1 MRAVWP
7 ERQRDVFTTLGTGL
21 FLGPCMLQ
29 YRVRAYGPNEVQN
42 MTSSLP
48 TKTFETAGK
57 WRGWLTKHHAVS
69 NGVWI
74 RIFKRGSGVRTVSY
88 AEALDEA
95 LCFGWID
102 GQKHAYDAT
111 SWLQKFT
118 PRRAKSVWSKRNRE
132 HVARLVKEQRMTPA
146 GMAEV
151 AAAQRDGRWDDAYDA
166 PSTMQV
172 PEDFL
177 NELKKDKIAYAFF
190 KTLNRANT
198 YAIAWR
204 LQTAKKPETRARR
217 MQTLLA
223 MMRQGK
229 KLH

>member
-1 MRAVWP
+1 MP
-7 ERQRDVFTTLGTGL
+7 SKPL
-21 FLGPCMLQ
+21 
-29 YRVRAYGPNEVQN
+29 
-42 MTSSLP
+42 
-48 TKTFETAGK
+48 TKTFETAEQ
-57 WRGWLTKHHAVS
+57 WRQWLTKHHAAS
-69 NGVWI
+69 SGVRI
-74 RIFKRGSGVRTVSY
+74 RIFKRGSGVTTVSY

-102 GQKHAYDAT
+102 GQKQTYDAT

-118 PRRAKSVWSKRNRE
+118 PRRSKSMWSKRNRD
-132 HVARLVKEQRMTPA
+132 HIARLIEENRMAPA
-146 GMAEV
+146 GLAEV
-151 AAAQRDGRWDDAYDA
+151 EAAQKDGRWDNAYDA
-166 PSTMQV
+166 SSTMEV

-177 NELKKDKIAYAFF
+177 KELKKVKSVYAFF

-217 MQTLLA
+217 MQMLLA
-223 MMRQGK
+223 MMRQRK

>member
-1 MRAVWP
+1 
-7 ERQRDVFTTLGTGL
+7 
-21 FLGPCMLQ
+21 
-29 YRVRAYGPNEVQN
+29 
-42 MTSSLP
+42 MT
-48 TKTFETAGK
+48 
-57 WRGWLTKHHAVS
+57 
-69 NGVWI
+69 
-74 RIFKRGSGVRTVSY
+74 Y

-102 GQKHAYDAT
+102 GQKDADDAT

-118 PRRAKSVWSKRNRE
+118 PRRSKSMWSKRNRE
-132 HVARLVKEQRMTPA
+132 HIARLIEEKRMTPA
-146 GMAEV
+146 GLAEV
-151 AAAQRDGRWDDAYDA
+151 EAAQMDGRWDGAYDA
-166 PSTMQV
+166 PSTMKV

-177 NELKKDKIAYAFF
+177 KELKQNESAYAFF

-217 MQTLLA
+217 MQILLA
-223 MMRQGK
+223 MMQQGK